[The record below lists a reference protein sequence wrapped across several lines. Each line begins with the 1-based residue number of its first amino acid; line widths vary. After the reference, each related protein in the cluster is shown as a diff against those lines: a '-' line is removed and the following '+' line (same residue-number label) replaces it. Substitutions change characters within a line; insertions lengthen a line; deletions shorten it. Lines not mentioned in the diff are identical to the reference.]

1 MILSIHIIG
10 VSKLFIILKSQRIEE
25 NIVEFE
31 SKTAFI
37 KPKSPNSSI
46 IHTNDPSFPIYISVE
61 SGTILITDLRFI
73 ILSFIFRTTYTILN
87 VSPSQ

>member
-1 MILSIHIIG
+1 MILSIHSIG
-10 VSKLFIILKSQRIEE
+10 VSIIILKSQRIEE
-25 NIVEFE
+25 NIIEFE

-61 SGTILITDLRFI
+61 SRTILIIDLRFM
-73 ILSFIFRTTYTILN
+73 ILSFIFRTTFTILN

>member
-1 MILSIHIIG
+1 MILSIHSIG
-10 VSKLFIILKSQRIEE
+10 VSIIILKSQRIEE
-25 NIVEFE
+25 NIIEFE
-31 SKTAFI
+31 SKTACI

-61 SGTILITDLRFI
+61 SRTILIIDLRFM
-73 ILSFIFRTTYTILN
+73 ILSFIFRTTFTILN